1 MYVYKLFPYLITIYF
16 AQFVKCTHA
25 GTHLPTARQYK
36 VLFRPSTAV
45 SVAAGISLH
54 AGAFGVPGSVC
65 PNTKY
70 TILCKIIFNPC
81 FML

>member
-1 MYVYKLFPYLITIYF
+1 MYVYKLFSYLITIYF

-36 VLFRPSTAV
+36 VLFLPSTAV

-54 AGAFGVPGSVC
+54 EGALCFCGSV
-65 PNTKY
+65 
-70 TILCKIIFNPC
+70 
-81 FML
+81 

>member
-36 VLFRPSTAV
+36 VLFLPSTAV
-45 SVAAGISLH
+45 SMAAGISFH
-54 AGAFGVPGSVC
+54 AGVLLVPGSVC
-65 PNTKY
+65 PKTKY
-70 TILCKIIFNPC
+70 TILCKIIIYPC

>member
-54 AGAFGVPGSVC
+54 AGALGVPGSVS
-65 PNTKY
+65 PKTKY
-70 TILCKIIFNPC
+70 TILCKIIIYPC

>member
-54 AGAFGVPGSVC
+54 AGALGVPGSVC
-65 PNTKY
+65 PKTKY

>member
-36 VLFRPSTAV
+36 VLFLPSTAV
-45 SVAAGISLH
+45 SVAAGISFH
-54 AGAFGVPGSVC
+54 AGALGVPGSVC
-65 PNTKY
+65 PKTKY
-70 TILCKIIFNPC
+70 TILCKIIIYPC